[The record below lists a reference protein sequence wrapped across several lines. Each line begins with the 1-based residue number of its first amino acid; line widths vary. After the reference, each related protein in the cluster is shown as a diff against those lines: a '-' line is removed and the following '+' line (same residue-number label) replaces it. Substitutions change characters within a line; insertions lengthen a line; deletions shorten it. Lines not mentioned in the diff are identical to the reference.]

1 MSAIF
6 SLSVAFS
13 DTSKFFLAAYSAGDN
28 WSARYRSSNFSSVV
42 SRSAICARSV
52 CASPCASCFACA
64 SSLSNAAKTF
74 CVSWLVKET
83 FCRNVLSCASSSSC
97 RKKRFSTHGPSL
109 FAHSRLHSVKKF
121 LCNQRLVSSLKYL
134 SLVFHQS
141 GVEDVLE
148 EGVRLADGH
157 IVAEERFEFLVLAPL
172 AQFAQ
177 VVVSGCV
184 EFKEFFDFCCL
195 VLVYVNPAR
204 LGVIEI
210 AEWCKHRPDAVA
222 NFLPH
227 TSRDVLAEIVYIIFA
242 LAERNLE
249 HKQSLRRRFK
259 PKRRKFE
266 GTNQAAIYHMY
277 DFASVYT
284 VAS

>member
-1 MSAIF
+1 MRF
-6 SLSVAFS
+6 Q
-13 DTSKFFLAAYSAGDN
+13 FFLPQKVFLD
-28 WSARYRSSNFSSVV
+28 ARPLLFRTTVV
-42 SRSAICARSV
+42 G
-52 CASPCASCFACA
+52 
-64 SSLSNAAKTF
+64 
-74 CVSWLVKET
+74 
-83 FCRNVLSCASSSSC
+83 VLSAAWLYFLLC
-97 RKKRFSTHGPSL
+97 RDCRRAEALHQSDKREVVRPHFLRLAL
-109 FAHSRLHSVKKF
+109 FAHNRLHSVKKF

-177 VVVSGCV
+177 VVVSGGV